1 MGRLSTWNPFP
12 DEFSVGRFCLF
23 LSLISTITDNVLYI
37 FHVRIKMALQCQHF
51 YFLGVLLFGLSL
63 TMVMTFRSTNINSIS
78 VIDSG
83 QNQTSNQNKTTSQP
97 SKQLVEEQ
105 VSYPWIG
112 DPTCQHFP
120 VQV

>member
-1 MGRLSTWNPFP
+1 
-12 DEFSVGRFCLF
+12 
-23 LSLISTITDNVLYI
+23 
-37 FHVRIKMALQCQHF
+37 MALQCQHF

-63 TMVMTFRSTNINSIS
+63 TMVMTYRSTNINSIS
-78 VIDSG
+78 VVVDSG
-83 QNQTSNQNKTTSQP
+83 RNQTSNQNQTTTSQP

>member
-1 MGRLSTWNPFP
+1 
-12 DEFSVGRFCLF
+12 
-23 LSLISTITDNVLYI
+23 
-37 FHVRIKMALQCQHF
+37 MALQCQHF

-78 VIDSG
+78 VVVDSG
-83 QNQTSNQNKTTSQP
+83 RNQTSNQNQTTTSQP
-97 SKQLVEEQ
+97 NKQLVEEQ

>member
-1 MGRLSTWNPFP
+1 M
-12 DEFSVGRFCLF
+12 V
-23 LSLISTITDNVLYI
+23 
-37 FHVRIKMALQCQHF
+37 LQCQHF

-78 VIDSG
+78 VVVDSG
-83 QNQTSNQNKTTSQP
+83 QNQNSNQNQTTTSKP
-97 SKQLVEEQ
+97 NKQLVELGQ

>member
-1 MGRLSTWNPFP
+1 ML
-12 DEFSVGRFCLF
+12 
-23 LSLISTITDNVLYI
+23 
-37 FHVRIKMALQCQHF
+37 ALQCQHF

-63 TMVMTFRSTNINSIS
+63 TMVMTFRSTNINSIN
-78 VIDSG
+78 VVVDSG
-83 QNQTSNQNKTTSQP
+83 QNQTSNQNQTTTSQP
-97 SKQLVEEQ
+97 NKQLVEEQ